1 LQLNGFDIHD
11 TDGSFSRH
19 IGLTRAARH
28 VMLEDIGADSL
39 EALIDTAVPADI
51 RARRAL
57 DVPPARSEADV
68 AAALRTLAA
77 KNRPYVQMIG
87 LGATSPKP
95 PASPSKVSPNGSS
108 TTASTHP
115 RCHSRSTAR

>member
-1 LQLNGFDIHD
+1 MQLNGFDVPD
-11 TDGSFSRH
+11 SDGFSSPH
-19 IGLTRAARH
+19 IGLTPAARH
-28 VMLEDIGADSL
+28 AMLEIIGADSL
-39 EALIDTAVPADI
+39 EALIVTAVPADI
-51 RARRAL
+51 RTRRAL
-57 DVPPARSEADV
+57 DLPPARSEAEM

-95 PASPSKVSPNGSS
+95 PASPPKMSPSGSS